1 MEKKTSIIIAVVIFL
16 IAALV
21 AGFYELVIDKDIKEN
36 IDKKTTSIK
45 ETKNTEEKQ
54 DKKDD
59 EMMDGVT
66 LNYQSS
72 IRIEKNNEIIYF
84 DPYKITDSKND
95 ANYIFITHS
104 HYDHFSKEDIKKVMN
119 DNTKFVVTSDIESD
133 IKALGVSDSNILV
146 TYPNE
151 THEIGDLTFDAIP
164 SYNISKSYH
173 KKSYNWVGY
182 NVIIDG
188 TSYFTVGDSDVT
200 DELKNVK
207 CDVIFVPVGGTY
219 TMTDSEASKLV
230 NEIKPKYAVPVHYG
244 EVGSDKNASNFVS
257 QLDSDIKGIILK

>member
-1 MEKKTSIIIAVVIFL
+1 MEKKTSIIIAVVVFL

-21 AGFYELVIDKDIKEN
+21 AGFYELMIDKDIEEN
-36 IDKKTTSIK
+36 IDEKTTSIK

-72 IRIEKNNEIIYF
+72 IRIEKNNEVIYF
-84 DPYKITDSKND
+84 DPYKIMDSKND

-133 IKALGVSDSNILV
+133 IKALGVSDGNILV

-151 THEIGDLTFDAIP
+151 THEIGDLT
-164 SYNISKSYH
+164 
-173 KKSYNWVGY
+173 
-182 NVIIDG
+182 
-188 TSYFTVGDSDVT
+188 GDSDVT
-200 DELKNVK
+200 DELKKVK

-219 TMTDSEASKLV
+219 TITDSEASKLV

>member
-21 AGFYELVIDKDIKEN
+21 AGFYELVIDKDIEEN

-104 HYDHFSKEDIKKVMN
+104 HYDHFS
-119 DNTKFVVTSDIESD
+119 
-133 IKALGVSDSNILV
+133 
-146 TYPNE
+146 
-151 THEIGDLTFDAIP
+151 
-164 SYNISKSYH
+164 
-173 KKSYNWVGY
+173 
-182 NVIIDG
+182 
-188 TSYFTVGDSDVT
+188 
-200 DELKNVK
+200 
-207 CDVIFVPVGGTY
+207 
-219 TMTDSEASKLV
+219 
-230 NEIKPKYAVPVHYG
+230 
-244 EVGSDKNASNFVS
+244 
-257 QLDSDIKGIILK
+257 

>member
-21 AGFYELVIDKDIKEN
+21 AGFYELVIDKDIEEN

-119 DNTKFVVTSDIESD
+119 DNTKFVVTSDLESD

-182 NVIIDG
+182 NVVIDG

-230 NEIKPKYAVPVHYG
+230 NEIKPKYSVQVHY
-244 EVGSDKNASNFVS
+244 D
-257 QLDSDIKGIILK
+257 

>member
-1 MEKKTSIIIAVVIFL
+1 MEKKTSIIIAVVVFL

-21 AGFYELVIDKDIKEN
+21 AGFYELVIDKDIEEN
-36 IDKKTTSIK
+36 IDEKTTSIK

-133 IKALGVSDSNILV
+133 IKALGVSDSK
-146 TYPNE
+146 
-151 THEIGDLTFDAIP
+151 IGRA
-164 SYNISKSYH
+164 H
-173 KKSYNWVGY
+173 V
-182 NVIIDG
+182 
-188 TSYFTVGDSDVT
+188 
-200 DELKNVK
+200 
-207 CDVIFVPVGGTY
+207 
-219 TMTDSEASKLV
+219 
-230 NEIKPKYAVPVHYG
+230 
-244 EVGSDKNASNFVS
+244 
-257 QLDSDIKGIILK
+257 

>member
-21 AGFYELVIDKDIKEN
+21 AGFYELMIDKDIEEN
-36 IDKKTTSIK
+36 IDEKTTSIK

-59 EMMDGVT
+59 GMMDGVT

-182 NVIIDG
+182 NVVIDG
-188 TSYFTVGDSDVT
+188 TAYLGFISFTNLDAS
-200 DELKNVK
+200 LS
-207 CDVIFVPVGGTY
+207 VIV
-219 TMTDSEASKLV
+219 
-230 NEIKPKYAVPVHYG
+230 
-244 EVGSDKNASNFVS
+244 
-257 QLDSDIKGIILK
+257 

>member
-1 MEKKTSIIIAVVIFL
+1 MEKKTSIIVAVVIFL

-21 AGFYELVIDKDIKEN
+21 AGFYELVIDKDIEEN
-36 IDKKTTSIK
+36 SDKKTTTIN

-104 HYDHFSKEDIKKVMN
+104 HYDHFSKDDIKKVMN

-200 DELKNVK
+200 DELKKVK
-207 CDVIFVPVGGTY
+207 CDVIFIPVGGTY
-219 TMTDSEASKLV
+219 TMTDSEAASLV

-244 EVGSDKNASNFVS
+244 EVGSINNANNFVNE
-257 QLDSDIKGIILK
+257 LDSDIKGVILK